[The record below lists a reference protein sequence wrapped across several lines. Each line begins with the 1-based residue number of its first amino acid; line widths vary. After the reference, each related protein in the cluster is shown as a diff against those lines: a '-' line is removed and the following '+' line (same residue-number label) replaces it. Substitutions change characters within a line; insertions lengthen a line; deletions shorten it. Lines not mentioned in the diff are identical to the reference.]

1 MSMWLEF
8 ARLGP
13 EGQKA
18 LAADAGAT
26 CRAIFFNEGAP
37 PSDFEKSHGMGL
49 DYQMLLSM
57 VEGMEEADID
67 CGWTRSAFGEG
78 DEGSALDFDF
88 TYGPAFLFSPKEV
101 VAIAEGLGASETWD
115 PEDDFDENIARFF
128 AWAAKAGQAVVGGVN

>member
-1 MSMWLEF
+1 MSMWLEL
-8 ARLGP
+8 ARLGT

-26 CRAIFFNEGAP
+26 CRALFFDEGTA
-37 PSDFEKSHGMGL
+37 PSDFESTHSIGL
-49 DYQMLLSM
+49 DYRTLLAM
-57 VEGMEEADID
+57 VEGMEEAEID

-101 VAIAEGLGASETWD
+101 AAIAEGLASEAWD
-115 PEDDFDENIARFF
+115 PEDDFEENIARFF
-128 AWAAKAGQAVVGGVN
+128 ALAAKKGQAVVGGVN